1 MPEVTKTLEL
11 HLVDPTAH
19 KRRKFRE
26 TQVVYQQAL
35 QAAFDANCTTQ
46 SAANDVVVNY
56 DLSGY
61 AKNALKQYVPQL
73 CGGSYDAKELH
84 DDHPVRFTNEG
95 PKLDHKP
102 QNAIEWYVKIP
113 HHDDYNLW
121 VPAQPN
127 PEQREWLEALHAGD
141 AKMGECRLF
150 DRDGEWY
157 FHLVATRD
165 IKEREIRSA
174 ETPIGVDIGE
184 ASLITVCHRDERG
197 SPTAPNLWNDEG
209 KTVRRLRETYFTAT
223 RRLQRRGSDRIAES
237 YGDELWR
244 HIDHILHTVTSKV
257 IAYADQLE
265 NPVLVLEDLTYLREN
280 MDYGTFMNRRLYG
293 WGFAKM
299 HAQIRYKAL
308 EKGIRVETV
317 NPAYTS
323 KTCHCCG
330 EQGYR
335 PKQATFT
342 CTNDECLVSEYQAD
356 INAALNIA
364 DRYLSGESHPREH
377 TDDDD
382 SAEDGESLTAPQ
394 DSHAD
399 ATLQVTRGTYAS

>member
-1 MPEVTKTLEL
+1 MAEPYYEFEHNEKYNTMPEVTKTLEL
-11 HLVDPTAH
+11 HLVDPNAH
-19 KRRKFRE
+19 KRRKLRE

-61 AKNALKQYVPQL
+61 AKNVLKQYVPQL

-113 HHDDYNLW
+113 HHVDYNLW

-127 PEQREWLEALHAGD
+127 PEQREWLEALQAGD

-157 FHLVATRD
+157 LHIVAKRD
-165 IKEREIRSA
+165 VAERQTPSSVR
-174 ETPIGVDIGE
+174 TPIGVDIGE
-184 ASLITVCHRDERG
+184 ASLVTVCHRDERG

-209 KTVRRLRETYFTAT
+209 KTVRQLRKTCFTAT
-223 RRLQRRGSDRIAES
+223 RRLQKRGSERLAES

-244 HIDHILHTVTSKV
+244 HIDHILHTVTSEV

-265 NPVLVLEDLTYLREN
+265 NPVLVLEDLTYLCEN
-280 MDYGTFMNRRLYG
+280 MDYGTFMNRRLHG

-308 EKGIRVETV
+308 ERGIRVETV

-330 EQGYR
+330 EQGSR
-335 PKQATFT
+335 PTQATFT
-342 CTNDECLVSEYQAD
+342 CTNDECWVSE
-356 INAALNIA
+356 
-364 DRYLSGESHPREH
+364 
-377 TDDDD
+377 
-382 SAEDGESLTAPQ
+382 
-394 DSHAD
+394 
-399 ATLQVTRGTYAS
+399 